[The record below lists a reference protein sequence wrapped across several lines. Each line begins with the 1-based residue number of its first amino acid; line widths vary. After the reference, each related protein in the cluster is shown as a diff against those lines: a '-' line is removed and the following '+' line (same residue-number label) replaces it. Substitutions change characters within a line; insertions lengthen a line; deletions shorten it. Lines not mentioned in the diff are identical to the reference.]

1 MLTPS
6 LSPAAKVSRILIA
19 TLMLAG
25 FALSPA
31 ISAHAQTETTIY
43 NFSRTAPNSP
53 PTGPVFDEA
62 GNLYGVATFGG
73 LGSYGVVYK
82 LTPVSG
88 GWQESVI
95 CNFGG
100 GTGGGYPYA
109 TPIFDKAGNLYGTA
123 SVGGNLNTSACGPY
137 GCGVVYKLSP
147 TSSGEWT
154 ETVLYTFT
162 GGKDGAAPTLGN
174 LVFDKDGN
182 LYGSNV
188 GGANVTSQ
196 ACSNTNGC
204 GVIFQLSPEAN
215 NKWKFHLLHTF
226 SGGWD
231 GVGPAFL
238 TFDASGNLF
247 GSAAG
252 AWSGFELPS
261 EPGLV
266 FKLTPTTS
274 GPWKDSVIYSFTGG
288 TDGGLPSALI
298 FDRAGNIYGTGA
310 DGGILDNCWSGYG
323 PMGCGVVFQLSPQS
337 NGKWKETAL
346 YAFTDGSD
354 GGQPDGGLVIDKGN
368 LYGTTSGG
376 GVASSNGGNGGVVFQ
391 LARNPDHTWTET
403 VTHSF
408 VGADGAIPRSTM
420 IVDKSGNLYG
430 TTVSGGSI
438 GYGVVF
444 EITP

>member
-1 MLTPS
+1 MLG
-6 LSPAAKVSRILIA
+6 
-19 TLMLAG
+19 LAMN
-25 FALSPA
+25 AQ
-31 ISAHAQTETTIY
+31 AQTDTTIY
-43 NFSRTAPNSP
+43 NFGRTAPSAP
-53 PTGPVFDEA
+53 SSGPVFDKA

-73 LGSYGVVYK
+73 TGNSGVVYK
-82 LTPVSG
+82 LTLVSG
-88 GWQESVI
+88 EWQESVI
-95 CNFGG
+95 YNFSGG
-100 GTGGGYPYA
+100 ADGGHPYS
-109 TPIFDKAGNLYGTA
+109 TPIFDRAGNLYGTT
-123 SVGGNLNTSACGPY
+123 SSGGNLTTQACGSY

-147 TSSGEWT
+147 TSNGQWKES
-154 ETVLYTFT
+154 VLYAFT
-162 GGKDGAAPTLGN
+162 GGNDGSAPTLGN
-174 LVFDKDGN
+174 LVFDKAGN

-188 GGANVTSQ
+188 GGANTVSQ
-196 ACSNTNGC
+196 ACSNTSGC
-204 GVIFQLSPEAN
+204 GVVFQLSPVAGGN
-215 NKWKFHLLHTF
+215 WKFNLLHTF

-238 TFDASGNLF
+238 TFDAKGILF

-266 FKLTPTTS
+266 FKLTPSTS

-298 FDRAGNIYGTGA
+298 FDNAGNIYGAGA

-346 YAFTDGSD
+346 YAFTNGSD
-354 GGQPDGGLVIDKGN
+354 GGQPDAGLVIDKGN
-368 LYGTTSGG
+368 LYGTTWSG
-376 GVASSNGGNGGVVFQ
+376 GVASSLGGPGGVVYQ
-391 LARNPDHTWTET
+391 LSRNSDGTWSEA

-408 VGADGAIPRSTM
+408 VGTDGAIPRSTL
-420 IVDKSGNLYG
+420 IVDRSGNLYG